1 MMIYYFDSSADVNM
15 SNLHQIKEVRPLHK
29 ILEKLV
35 TSDVEIRYT
44 QDYTEPG
51 LYIVEVSKHTH
62 QWTGEPNSYHT
73 FNLLAEV
80 PLHVIDAV
88 KEKKIRLIILST
100 VEGGNF
106 EKPFWDGFNS
116 LQTTMKNLD
125 LPKFSVVI
133 VSANL
138 KAGNQYIDWCHRQE
152 QEPIIEWI
160 GGIENPLQGY
170 VIPDAAI
177 CGVVAAE
184 KESPKN
190 FSSLNRAAS
199 LHRIDHMY
207 TLANEGLLENALV
220 SGGQLNRIHADSSIM
235 EDFPTFIECDI
246 DHYRSVL
253 KEHYPRSIDLGDL
266 QTNNP
271 SNVIN
276 FEIYHNS
283 ILSVVT
289 ETWYDDPGLTFSEK
303 AFRPIATGNPQM
315 ILGQPEITKYL
326 SRYGYNLN
334 FKGLD
339 LSFDNEFDHKTR
351 FAMFHQSL
359 KQWCNLSLEK
369 KRHLVLKEWR
379 DQLEENRKIHQ
390 SNNYGKFITDELISN
405 SRKYF
410 STNL

>member
-1 MMIYYFDSSADVNM
+1 MIYYFDSSANVNM
-15 SNLHQIKEVRPLHK
+15 SHLHQIKEVRPLHK

-80 PLHVIDAV
+80 PIHVIDAV
-88 KEKKIRLIILST
+88 KEKKIRLVILST

-106 EKPFWDGFNS
+106 KKDFWDGFDS
-116 LQTTMKNLD
+116 LQSTMQNLG
-125 LPKFSVVI
+125 LPGYGLVI

-138 KAGNQYIDWCHRQE
+138 KAGKQYLKWCKKYKK
-152 QEPIIEWI
+152 EPIIEWI

-170 VIPDAAI
+170 SVPNSTV
-177 CGVVAAE
+177 CGVVAADTE
-184 KESPKN
+184 IPKH
-190 FSSLNRAAS
+190 FSSLNRSAT

-207 TLANEGLLENALV
+207 TLANEGLLDNALV

-235 EDFPTFIECDI
+235 EDFPTFIDCDL
-246 DHYRSVL
+246 DHYRTVL
-253 KEHYPRSIDLGDL
+253 KDHYPRSIDFSDL

-271 SNVIN
+271 ANVIN
-276 FEIYHNS
+276 FEIYKNAM
-283 ILSVVT
+283 LSVVT
-289 ETWYDDPGLTFSEK
+289 ETWYDDPGITFSEK

-315 ILGQPEITKYL
+315 ILGQPEISKYL
-326 SRYGYNLN
+326 SRYGYNLD

-339 LSFDNEFDHKTR
+339 LSFDNEFDHKKR
-351 FAMFHQSL
+351 FAAFHETL
-359 KQWCNLSLEK
+359 KFWCELPLK
-369 KRHLVLKEWR
+369 RKRHLVLNEWR
-379 DQLEENRKIHQ
+379 DQLEENRKIHIG
-390 SNNYGKFITDELISN
+390 NNYGKFITNDLIVS
-405 SRKYF
+405 SKKYF
-410 STNL
+410 SKNP

>member
-1 MMIYYFDSSADVNM
+1 MIYYFDSSTDVNM
-15 SNLHQIKEVRPLHK
+15 STLHQIKEVRPLRK
-29 ILEKLV
+29 ILEKLA

-44 QDYTEPG
+44 QDYTDPG

-62 QWTGEPNSYHT
+62 QWTGEPSSYHT

-80 PLHVIDAV
+80 PLHVINAV
-88 KEKKIRLIILST
+88 KGKKLRLVILST

-106 EKPFWDGFNS
+106 EKNFWDGFHS
-116 LQTTMKNLD
+116 LQTTMKKLN
-125 LPKFSVVI
+125 LPKFGVVI

-138 KAGNQYIDWCHRQE
+138 KAGQQYVEWCNKNKQD
-152 QEPIIEWI
+152 QIIEWI

-170 VIPDAAI
+170 IIPDSVV
-177 CGVVAAE
+177 CGVIAVE
-184 KESPKN
+184 QESPKN

-235 EDFPTFIECDI
+235 EDFPTFIESAL

-253 KEHYPRSIDLGDL
+253 GDHYPRSIDLGDL

-271 SNVIN
+271 SNMIN
-276 FEIYHNS
+276 FEIYHNA

-339 LSFDNEFDHKTR
+339 LSFDNEFDHKKR
-351 FAMFHQSL
+351 FVAFHETL
-359 KQWCNLSLEK
+359 KFWCKLPLK
-369 KRHLVLKEWR
+369 RKRHLVLNEWR
-379 DQLEENRKIHQ
+379 DQLEENRKIHA
-390 SNNYGKFITDELISN
+390 SNNYGKFITDDLIS
-405 SRKYF
+405 SSKKYF
-410 STNL
+410 L

>member
-1 MMIYYFDSSADVNM
+1 MIYYFDNENAVNM
-15 SNLHQIKEVRPLHK
+15 DFLHQIKEVRPLRQ
-29 ILEKLV
+29 LLDRLV
-35 TSDVEIRYT
+35 TNDIEVRYT
-44 QDYTEPG
+44 NNYTDSG
-51 LYIVEVSKHTH
+51 VYIVEVSKHTH
-62 QWTGEPNSYHT
+62 QWTGHTPSYHS
-73 FNLLAEV
+73 FNLLEHV
-80 PLHVIDAV
+80 PIYVLDAV
-88 KEKKIRLIILST
+88 RQKKIRLVIIAT

-106 EKPFWDGFNS
+106 EKPFWDGFKS
-116 LQTTMKNLD
+116 LQDTIKTWGFPAFGL
-125 LPKFSVVI
+125 VI

-138 KAGNQYIDWCHRQE
+138 KAGTQYIEWCNKHKT
-152 QEPIIEWI
+152 EPTIEWI

-170 VIPDAAI
+170 GIPNSTI
-177 CGVVAAE
+177 CGVLAVE
-184 KESPKN
+184 KESPKE
-190 FSSLNRAAS
+190 FSSLNRSAS

-207 TLANEGLLENALV
+207 TLAIENLLDNALV
-220 SGGQLNRIHADSSIM
+220 SGGQLGRNQEKFSPQLES
-235 EDFPTFIECDI
+235 PTFIDCDVCK
-246 DHYRSVL
+246 YRDILRS
-253 KEHYPRSIDLGDL
+253 HYPRSVDLTDL
-266 QTNNP
+266 QTINP
-271 SNVIN
+271 ANDIN
-276 FEIYHNS
+276 FDIHSNA

-303 AFRPIATGNPQM
+303 SFRPLATGNPQM

-369 KRHLVLKEWR
+369 KRHLVLNEWR

-390 SNNYGKFITDELISN
+390 SNNYGKFITDELVSN

>member
-1 MMIYYFDSSADVNM
+1 MIYYFDSSTDVNM
-15 SNLHQIKEVRPLHK
+15 STLHQIKEVRPLRK
-29 ILEKLV
+29 ILEKLA

-62 QWTGEPNSYHT
+62 QWTGEPSSYHT

-80 PLHVIDAV
+80 PLHVINAV
-88 KEKKIRLIILST
+88 KGKKLRLVILST

-106 EKPFWDGFNS
+106 EKNFWDGFHS
-116 LQTTMKNLD
+116 LQTTMKKLN
-125 LPKFSVVI
+125 LPKFGVVI

-138 KAGNQYIDWCHRQE
+138 KAGQQYVEWCNKNKQD
-152 QEPIIEWI
+152 QIIEWI

-170 VIPDAAI
+170 IIPDSVV
-177 CGVVAAE
+177 CGVIAVE
-184 KESPKN
+184 QESPKN

-235 EDFPTFIECDI
+235 EDFPTFIESAL

-253 KEHYPRSIDLGDL
+253 GDHYPRSIDLGDL

-271 SNVIN
+271 SNMIN
-276 FEIYHNS
+276 FEIYHNA

-339 LSFDNEFDHKTR
+339 LSFDNEFDHKKR
-351 FAMFHQSL
+351 FVAFHETL
-359 KQWCNLSLEK
+359 KFWCKLPLK
-369 KRHLVLKEWR
+369 RKRHLVLNEWR
-379 DQLEENRKIHQ
+379 DQLEENRKIHA
-390 SNNYGKFITDELISN
+390 SNNYGKFITDDLIS
-405 SRKYF
+405 SSKKYF
-410 STNL
+410 L

>member
-1 MMIYYFDSSADVNM
+1 MIYYFDSSTEVNM

-35 TSDVEIRYT
+35 TSDVEVRYT
-44 QDYTEPG
+44 TDYTEQG

-62 QWTGEPNSYHT
+62 QWTGHPSSYHT

-80 PLHVIDAV
+80 PKHVIDAV
-88 KEKKIRLIILST
+88 REKKIRLVILST

-106 EKPFWDGFNS
+106 KKDFWDGFDS
-116 LQTTMKNLD
+116 LQSTMQNLG
-125 LPKFSVVI
+125 LPGYGLVI

-138 KAGNQYIDWCHRQE
+138 KAGKQYLKWCKKYKK
-152 QEPIIEWI
+152 EPIIEWI

-170 VIPDAAI
+170 SVPNSTV

-184 KESPKN
+184 TEIPKH
-190 FSSLNRAAS
+190 FSSLNRSAS

-207 TLANEGLLENALV
+207 TLANEGLLDNALV

-235 EDFPTFIECDI
+235 EDFPTFIDCDL
-246 DHYRSVL
+246 DHYRTVL
-253 KEHYPRSIDLGDL
+253 KDHYPRSIDFSDL

-271 SNVIN
+271 ANVIN
-276 FEIYHNS
+276 FEIYKNA

-289 ETWYDDPGLTFSEK
+289 ETWYDDPGITFSEK

-315 ILGQPEITKYL
+315 ILGQPEISKYL
-326 SRYGYNLN
+326 SRYGYNLD

-339 LSFDNEFDHKTR
+339 LSFDNEFDHKKR
-351 FAMFHQSL
+351 FAAFHETL
-359 KQWCNLSLEK
+359 KFWCKLPLK
-369 KRHLVLKEWR
+369 RKRHLVLNEWR
-379 DQLEENRKIHQ
+379 DQLEENRKIHI
-390 SNNYGKFITDELISN
+390 SNNYGKFITNDLITS

-410 STNL
+410 

>member
-1 MMIYYFDSSADVNM
+1 MIYYFDSSADVNM
-15 SNLHQIKEVRPLHK
+15 STLHQIKEVRPLQK

-44 QDYTEPG
+44 QDYTEHG

-116 LQTTMKNLD
+116 LQTTMKNLG

-138 KAGNQYIDWCHRQE
+138 KAGNQYIDWCQCKKE
-152 QEPIIEWI
+152 EPIIEWL

-170 VIPDAAI
+170 DLPTQELCAIIAAN
-177 CGVVAAE
+177 
-184 KESPKN
+184 KENPKY
-190 FSSLNRAAS
+190 FSSLNRSAS

-207 TLANEGLLENALV
+207 TLANEDLLDNALV
-220 SGGQLNRIHADSSIM
+220 SGGQLNRVRADESIM
-235 EDFPTFIECDI
+235 EDFPTFIECDLV
-246 DHYRSVL
+246 HYRKVL
-253 KEHYPRSIDLGDL
+253 STYYPRCIDLTDL
-266 QTNNP
+266 KTNNP

-276 FEIYHNS
+276 FDIYENA

-289 ETWYDDPGLTFSEK
+289 ETWYNDPGLTFSEK

-315 ILGQPEITKYL
+315 ILGQPEITRYL

-339 LSFDNEFDHKTR
+339 LSFDNEFDHTKR
-351 FAMFHQSL
+351 FDAFHETL
-359 KQWCNLSLEK
+359 KFWCKLPLK
-369 KRHLVLKEWR
+369 RKRHLVLNEWR
-379 DQLEENRKIHQ
+379 DQLEENKKIHA
-390 SNNYGKFITDELISN
+390 SNNYGKFITDDLITS
-405 SRKYF
+405 SKKYF
-410 STNL
+410 L